1 MLTESLKPLLRR
13 ALPGPYGSVQSTL
26 ATYRSKRVVR
36 ALVKQYGLVVQAGPF
51 AGMSYVTQAVCS
63 TLAPKLL
70 GSYEAEL
77 HDVLARICATD
88 YETIIDVGC
97 AEGYYA
103 VGLALRL
110 PQARVH
116 AFDIDAR
123 ARQLCATM
131 AQANNVSAQVA
142 IEGACTHERL
152 QALTQGARTLVVCD
166 CEGYELELL
175 QPERVPGLRTS
186 DLLVELHDMI
196 DPRITPAI
204 TARFAATHEITLLD
218 SVERDPNA
226 YPALKDFNLLTRRVA
241 ISEFRDGPM
250 QWAFMQPKRAAM
262 N

>member
-13 ALPGPYGSVQSTL
+13 ALPGPYSSVQSTL

-36 ALVKQYGLVVQAGPF
+36 LLVKKYGLVVQAGPF

-70 GSYEAEL
+70 GSYEEEL
-77 HDVLARICATD
+77 HGVLAQILATD

-123 ARQLCATM
+123 ARELCATM
-131 AQANNVSAQVA
+131 AQTNNVAGQVV
-142 IEGACTHERL
+142 IEGECRHERL
-152 QALTQGARTLVVCD
+152 QALTRGARTLIVCD
-166 CEGYELELL
+166 CEGYEFQLL
-175 QPERVPGLRTS
+175 QPELVPGLRTS

-196 DPRITPAI
+196 DPRITPTI
-204 TARFAATHEITLLD
+204 TARFAATHDITLVD
-218 SVERDPNA
+218 SMERDPSA

-241 ISEFRDGPM
+241 VSEFRDGQM
-250 QWAFMQPKRAAM
+250 QWAFMQPKLATT